1 MYQQFVNGN
10 ARKWAT
16 PPPAWYGGSLRMP
29 PLLTLMLWARRA
41 ARVAFPFA
49 LALSLGALVV
59 LDASARLPEAWGFA
73 AIATIAVMFSHRFV
87 KRLRAIDTTALTD
100 IELGTLLV
108 LLAYGSIVRFDRTL
122 DGRLYP
128 VVLSCVGVVSA
139 FAKPGASAV
148 IVVLAAGMEVAARW
162 ALTGEIN
169 PKALIPHLA
178 FLVAFGAQ
186 NAIVL
191 RAEIARVRRASRERL
206 ETEISRMRD
215 DARSYRLL
223 GTGRTEA
230 HRNDEERL
238 VRSGVEE
245 IHQAVLFALK
255 LLRESLDLYTAV
267 LLWRSD
273 AGTHLRIS
281 ELSSDAPNVSDGPFL
296 AGDGVFGAAISQSA
310 PVPLAH
316 LKPGYK
322 LPYYVGPCPVRAV
335 CAIPLFEHGALR
347 GLLVVDRVQDKAFT
361 QREIDLI
368 DEAGRYAVRAIQNE
382 RVFVQLERAKVEQGK
397 LYRAAEA
404 LGAATTE
411 GDVINAGLGSAREIT
426 SVDYA
431 AVTLYDEKAK
441 SHEIRA
447 VSGDE
452 ESELV
457 GQTFRHNAG
466 LVSMVV
472 QNRHPL
478 PYRGEYDE
486 RRQIVFTKR
495 LLPPAMPSIVVLPLC
510 VHERALGALVLGSK
524 RAKAFGDGVRGT
536 LEVLASHMAVSLAN
550 ARMVK
555 RLEELATLDG
565 LTGLYNKRAMLEMAE
580 QKMAASKRFNRKLS
594 VLITDIDHFK
604 KVNDT
609 YGHDVGD
616 VVIKGLG
623 DILRRAKRNTDAVAR
638 FGGEEFVIIC
648 EETDARGAML
658 LAERIREELKRTVFH
673 AKSGAVA
680 QTLQVTCSLGVATF
694 PDAGETWEEMFKAA
708 DEALYV
714 SKRSGRDRCTAWTPG
729 TRSAH
734 ERAA

>member
-1 MYQQFVNGN
+1 M
-10 ARKWAT
+10 
-16 PPPAWYGGSLRMP
+16 SL
-29 PLLTLMLWARRA
+29 LLTLMLWARRA
-41 ARVAFPFA
+41 ARFAFPIA
-49 LALSLGALVV
+49 LAASLGALVV
-59 LDASARLPEAWGFA
+59 LDASGRLPEAWAMGA
-73 AIATIAVMFSHRFV
+73 LAVIAVVLAHRLA
-87 KRLRAIDTTALTD
+87 RRMRSAHHSAMTD
-100 IELGTLLV
+100 VEIGALLV
-108 LLAYGSIVRFDRTL
+108 ALAYGLVVRFDRTL

-128 VVLSCVGVVSA
+128 VVLSCVGIVSA
-139 FAKPGASAV
+139 FARPGASAA
-148 IVVLAAGMEVAARW
+148 IVLIAAGMEIAARW
-162 ALTGEIN
+162 AGSGELT
-169 PKALIPHLA
+169 PRSLAPHLV
-178 FLVAFGAQ
+178 FLAAFGAQ

-191 RAEIARVRRASRERL
+191 RAEIARVRKTSRERL
-206 ETEISRMRD
+206 ETELSRLRD

-223 GTGRTEA
+223 GAGKSDREGR
-230 HRNDEERL
+230 DEDRL

-273 AGTHLRIS
+273 AGSHLRIS
-281 ELSSDAPNVSDGPFL
+281 ELSTDAPNVSDGPFL
-296 AGDGVFGAAISQSA
+296 VGDGIFGAAISQGTAVS
-310 PVPLAH
+310 LAH
-316 LKPGYK
+316 LKPSYK
-322 LPYYVGPCPVRAV
+322 LPHYIGPCPVRAV
-335 CAIPLFEHGALR
+335 LALPLYEHGALR
-347 GLLVVDRVQDKAFT
+347 GLLVVDRVQDRAFT
-361 QREIDLI
+361 QGEIDLV

-397 LYRAAEA
+397 LYRAAQE

-411 GDVINAGLGSAREIT
+411 GDVIAAGLKSAREIT

-431 AVTLYDEKAK
+431 AVTLYDEKTK
-441 SHEIRA
+441 NHEIRA
-447 VSGDE
+447 VSGDD
-452 ESELV
+452 ESEIV

-495 LLPPAMPSIVVLPLC
+495 LSPPSMPSIVVLPLC
-510 VHERALGALVLGSK
+510 VHDRALGALVLGSK
-524 RAKAFGDGVRGT
+524 RPKAFGDGVRGT

-565 LTGLYNKRAMLEMAE
+565 LTGLYNKRALLEMAE
-580 QKMAASKRFNRKLS
+580 QKIVSAKRFHRKLS
-594 VLITDIDHFK
+594 VLVTDIDHFK
-604 KVNDT
+604 KVNDNH
-609 YGHDVGD
+609 GHDVGD

-623 DILRRAKRNTDAVAR
+623 EILRRAKRNTDAVAR

-658 LAERIREELKRTVFH
+658 LAERVREELKKTAFH
-673 AKSGAVA
+673 LPGKG
-680 QTLQVTCSLGVATF
+680 QTLQVTCSIGVATF
-694 PDAGETWEEMFKAA
+694 PDAGETWDEMFKAA
-708 DEALYV
+708 DDALYV
-714 SKRSGRDRCTAWTPG
+714 SKRSGRDRSTAWSPSA
-729 TRSAH
+729 RSAH

>member
-1 MYQQFVNGN
+1 
-10 ARKWAT
+10 
-16 PPPAWYGGSLRMP
+16 MP
-29 PLLTLMLWARRA
+29 PLLSLMLLSRRA
-41 ARVAFPFA
+41 ARVLFPFA
-49 LALSLGALVV
+49 LAAMLGAFVV
-59 LDASARLPEAWGFA
+59 LDASARLPEVWA
-73 AIATIAVMFSHRFV
+73 AAGLATIAALFGHRLV
-87 KRLRAIDTTALTD
+87 RRVRAIDSSALAD
-100 IELGTLLV
+100 IELGVLLV
-108 LLAYGSIVRFDRTL
+108 VLAYGAIVRFDRSL

-128 VVLSCVGVVSA
+128 VVLSCVAIVSA

-148 IVVLAAGMEVAARW
+148 IVLIAAAMEIAARR
-162 ALTGEIN
+162 ALTGELA
-169 PKALIPHLA
+169 PRSLVPHLV
-178 FLVAFGAQ
+178 FLVVFGTQ

-191 RAEIARVRRASRERL
+191 RAEIARVRKASRERL
-206 ETEISRMRD
+206 ETELLRMRD

-223 GTGRTEA
+223 GAGRTEA
-230 HRNDEERL
+230 HKNDEERL

-281 ELSSDAPNVSDGPFL
+281 ELSTDAPNVSDGPFL
-296 AGDGVFGAAISQSA
+296 AGDGILGAAISQGA
-310 PVPLAH
+310 PVALAH
-316 LKPGYK
+316 LKAGYK
-322 LPYYVGPCPVRAV
+322 LPHYVGPSPVRAV
-335 CAIPLFEHGALR
+335 CALPIFEHGALR
-347 GLLVVDRVQDKAFT
+347 GVLVVDRAQDKAFT
-361 QREIDLI
+361 QQEIDLV

-411 GDVINAGLGSAREIT
+411 ADVIAAGVKSAREIT

-431 AVTLYDEKAK
+431 AVTLYDEKTK

-447 VSGDE
+447 VSGDDE
-452 ESELV
+452 GAVV

-495 LLPPAMPSIVVLPLC
+495 LAPPSMPSIVVLPLC
-510 VHERALGALVLGSK
+510 VHDRALGAIVLGSK
-524 RAKAFGDGVRGT
+524 RGKAFGDGVRGT

-565 LTGLYNKRAMLEMAE
+565 LTGLYNKRAMLEMAD
-580 QKMAASKRFNRKLS
+580 QKILAAKRFHRKLS
-594 VLITDIDHFK
+594 VLVADIDHFK

-648 EETDARGAML
+648 EETDARGALL
-658 LAERIREELKRTVFH
+658 LAERVREELKKTVFH
-673 AKSGAVA
+673 APGKGAT
-680 QTLQVTCSLGVATF
+680 QSLSVTCSIGIATF
-694 PDAGETWEEMFKAA
+694 PDAGETWEEMFKAS

-714 SKRSGRDRCTAWTPG
+714 SKRSGRDRSTAWTPQA
-729 TRSAH
+729 RAAH

>member
-1 MYQQFVNGN
+1 M
-10 ARKWAT
+10 
-16 PPPAWYGGSLRMP
+16 S
-29 PLLTLMLWARRA
+29 PLLTLMLWVRRA
-41 ARVAFPFA
+41 ARFSFPAA
-49 LALSLGALVV
+49 LAISLGTIVV
-59 LDASARLPEAWGFA
+59 LDASARLPDVWAFVALGVA
-73 AIATIAVMFSHRFV
+73 AVFFVHRLLRRMRATHHGVLH
-87 KRLRAIDTTALTD
+87 D
-100 IELGTLLV
+100 IELGA
-108 LLAYGSIVRFDRTL
+108 LLAALSYGLVVRFDHSL

-128 VVLSCVGVVSA
+128 LVLSCVGVVGA
-139 FAKPGASAV
+139 FGRPAASAATV
-148 IVVLAAGMEVAARW
+148 MLAAGLEI
-162 ALTGEIN
+162 ALRLATSGELT
-169 PKALIPHLA
+169 PKALVPHLI
-178 FLVAFGAQ
+178 FLVVFGAQ

-191 RAEIARVRRASRERL
+191 RTEIARLRKTSRERL
-206 ETEISRMRD
+206 ETELSKIRD

-223 GTGRTEA
+223 GTGRGDKKG
-230 HRNDEERL
+230 RDDDRL

-281 ELSSDAPNVSDGPFL
+281 ELSTDNPNISDGPFL
-296 AGDGVFGAAISQSA
+296 VGDGIFGAAISQGT
-310 PVPLAH
+310 PVALSH
-316 LKPGYK
+316 LKPNYK
-322 LPYYVGPCPVRAV
+322 LPYYSGPCPVRAV
-335 CAIPLFEHGALR
+335 LALPLYEHGALR
-347 GLLVVDRVQDKAFT
+347 GLLVVDRALDKAFS

-368 DEAGRYAVRAIQNE
+368 DEAGRYALRAIQNE

-397 LYRAAEA
+397 LYRAAET

-411 GDVINAGLGSAREIT
+411 ADVIAAGVTAAREIT

-431 AVTLYDEKAK
+431 AITIYDEKTK

-447 VSGDE
+447 VSGADDDAH
-452 ESELV
+452 V

-486 RRQIVFTKR
+486 QRQIVFTKR
-495 LLPPAMPSIVVLPLC
+495 LSPPSMPSIVVLPLC
-510 VHERALGALVLGSK
+510 VHDRALGAIVLGSK
-524 RAKAFGDGVRGT
+524 RPKAFGDGVRGT

-565 LTGLYNKRAMLEMAE
+565 LTGLFNKRAMLETAE
-580 QKMAASKRFNRKLS
+580 QKIVAAKRFNRRLS
-594 VLITDIDHFK
+594 VLVTDIDHFK

-616 VVIKGLG
+616 IVIKGLG
-623 DILRRAKRNTDAVAR
+623 EILRRAKRNTDAVAR
-638 FGGEEFVIIC
+638 FGGEEFVVIC

-658 LAERIREELKRTVFH
+658 LAERVREELKKTVFH
-673 AKSGAVA
+673 VPGKN
-680 QTLQVTCSLGVATF
+680 QTLSVTCSIGVATF
-694 PDAGETWEEMFKAA
+694 PDAGQSWDEMFKAA
-708 DEALYV
+708 DDALYV
-714 SKRSGRDRCTAWTPG
+714 SKRSGRDRSTAWSP
-729 TRSAH
+729 SAKGPH

>member
-1 MYQQFVNGN
+1 M
-10 ARKWAT
+10 
-16 PPPAWYGGSLRMP
+16 PSL
-29 PLLTLMLWARRA
+29 LSLVLWSRRV
-41 ARVAFPFA
+41 ARVTFPVA
-49 LALSLGALVV
+49 LAVAMGAAVAF
-59 LDASARLPEAWGFA
+59 DASARLPEAWAYAGLASITALFA
-73 AIATIAVMFSHRFV
+73 HRLIR
-87 KRLRAIDTTALTD
+87 RLRAIDTTALTD
-100 IELGTLLV
+100 IELGALLV
-108 LLAYGSIVRFDRTL
+108 ILAYGTIVRFDRTL

-128 VVLSCVGVVSA
+128 IVLSCVGVVSA

-148 IVVLAAGMEVAARW
+148 IVILAAAMEIVSRY
-162 ALTGEIN
+162 ALSGDVS
-169 PKALIPHLA
+169 PKALLPHLA

-191 RAEIARVRRASRERL
+191 RAEIARVRKASRERL

-223 GTGRTEA
+223 GAGRTEA
-230 HRNDEERL
+230 HKNDEERL

-281 ELSSDAPNVSDGPFL
+281 ELSTDAPNLSDGPFL
-296 AGDGVFGAAISQSA
+296 SGDGIFGAAISQGV
-310 PVPLAH
+310 PVPLSH
-316 LKPGYK
+316 LKPSYK
-322 LPYYVGPCPVRAV
+322 LPYYMGPCPVRAA
-335 CAIPLFEHGALR
+335 CALPLFEHGVLR
-347 GLLVVDRVQDKAFT
+347 GLLVVDRVQDRAFS
-361 QREIDLI
+361 QREIDLM

-397 LYRAAEA
+397 LYRAAES

-411 GDVINAGLGSAREIT
+411 ADVINAGLTSAREIT

-431 AVTLYDEKAK
+431 AVTLYDDKSK

-447 VSGDE
+447 VSGDDDGG
-452 ESELV
+452 LV
-457 GQTFRHNAG
+457 GETFRHNAG

-495 LLPPAMPSIVVLPLC
+495 LLPPSMPSIVVLPLC
-510 VHERALGALVLGSK
+510 VHERALGALVLGS
-524 RAKAFGDGVRGT
+524 RRPKAFGDAVRGT

-580 QKMAASKRFNRKLS
+580 QKMVAAKRFHRKLS
-594 VLITDIDHFK
+594 VLVTDIDHFK

-623 DILRRAKRNTDAVAR
+623 EILRRAKRNTDAVAR

-658 LAERIREELKRTVFH
+658 LAERVREELKRTVFH
-673 AKSGAVA
+673 AKGAQSA
-680 QTLQVTCSLGVATF
+680 QAVQVTCSVGVATF
-694 PDAGETWEEMFKAA
+694 PDAGETWDEMFKAA

-714 SKRSGRDRCTAWTPG
+714 SKRSGRDRSTAWTPG
-729 TRSAH
+729 VRSAH

>member
-1 MYQQFVNGN
+1 
-10 ARKWAT
+10 
-16 PPPAWYGGSLRMP
+16 MP
-29 PLLTLMLWARRA
+29 PLLTLMLWSRRA
-41 ARVAFPFA
+41 ARVLFPFA
-49 LALSLGALVV
+49 LAAALGAFVV
-59 LDASARLPEAWGFA
+59 LDASARVPEVWA
-73 AIATIAVMFSHRFV
+73 AAGLATIAALFAHRLV
-87 KRLRAIDTTALTD
+87 RRVRAIDSHALAD
-100 IELGTLLV
+100 IELGVLLV
-108 LLAYGSIVRFDRTL
+108 VLAYGAIVRFDRSL

-128 VVLSCVGVVSA
+128 VVLSCVAIVSA

-148 IVVLAAGMEVAARW
+148 IVLIAAALEIAARR
-162 ALTGEIN
+162 ALTGELS
-169 PKALIPHLA
+169 PRSLVPHLV

-191 RAEIARVRRASRERL
+191 RAEIARVRKASRERL
-206 ETEISRMRD
+206 ETELSRMRD

-223 GTGRTEA
+223 GAGRAEA
-230 HRNDEERL
+230 HKNDEERL

-273 AGTHLRIS
+273 AGAHLRIS
-281 ELSSDAPNVSDGPFL
+281 ELSTDAPNVSEGPFL
-296 AGDGVFGAAISQSA
+296 AGDGILGAAISQGS
-310 PVPLAH
+310 PVALSH

-322 LPYYVGPCPVRAV
+322 VPYYVGPCPVRAI
-335 CAIPLFEHGALR
+335 CALPIFEHGALR
-347 GLLVVDRVQDKAFT
+347 GVLVVDRAQDRAFT
-361 QREIDLI
+361 QREIDLV

-411 GDVINAGLGSAREIT
+411 ADVIAAGLKSAREIT

-431 AVTLYDEKAK
+431 AVTLYDEKTK

-447 VSGDE
+447 VSGDDE
-452 ESELV
+452 GALV

-472 QNRHPL
+472 QNKHPL

-495 LLPPAMPSIVVLPLC
+495 LAPPSMPSIVVLPLC
-510 VHERALGALVLGSK
+510 VHDRALGAIVLGSK

-565 LTGLYNKRAMLEMAE
+565 LTGLYNKRAMLEMAD
-580 QKMAASKRFNRKLS
+580 QKILAAKRFNRKLS
-594 VLITDIDHFK
+594 VLVADIDHFK

-648 EETDARGAML
+648 EETDARGALL
-658 LAERIREELKRTVFH
+658 LAERVREELKKTVFH
-673 AKSGAVA
+673 APGKGAT
-680 QTLQVTCSLGVATF
+680 QTLSVTCSIGIATF
-694 PDAGETWEEMFKAA
+694 PDAGATWEEMFKAA
-708 DEALYV
+708 DDALYV
-714 SKRSGRDRCTAWTPG
+714 SKRSGRDRSTAWTPQAR
-729 TRSAH
+729 TAH

>member
-1 MYQQFVNGN
+1 
-10 ARKWAT
+10 
-16 PPPAWYGGSLRMP
+16 
-29 PLLTLMLWARRA
+29 MLWVRRA
-41 ARVAFPFA
+41 ARATFPFA
-49 LALSLGALVV
+49 LAITLGAFVV
-59 LDASARLPEAWGFA
+59 LDASSRLPDLWAFVGL
-73 AIATIAVMFSHRFV
+73 IAVALLFAHRLV
-87 KRLRAIDTTALTD
+87 RRVRAIDGAALTD
-100 IELGTLLV
+100 IELGALLV
-108 LLAYGSIVRFDRTL
+108 VLAYGAIVRFDRSL

-128 VVLSCVGVVSA
+128 VVLSCVAVVSA
-139 FAKPGASAV
+139 FAKPGVAGV
-148 IVVLAAGMEVAARW
+148 IVLVAAGLEIAARK
-162 ALTGEIN
+162 ALTGEL
-169 PKALIPHLA
+169 ALTALVPHLVFLIA
-178 FLVAFGAQ
+178 FSAQ
-186 NAIVL
+186 NAIVM
-191 RAEIARVRRASRERL
+191 RAEIARVRKASRERL
-206 ETEISRMRD
+206 ETELLRMRD

-223 GTGRTEA
+223 GAGRSEA
-230 HRNDEERL
+230 HKNDEERL

-267 LLWRSD
+267 LFWRSD

-281 ELSSDAPNVSDGPFL
+281 ELSTDSPNVSEGPFL
-296 AGDGVFGAAISQSA
+296 AGDGVLGAAISQGS
-310 PVPLAH
+310 PVSLAH

-322 LPYYVGPCPVRAV
+322 LPYYVGLCPVRAV
-335 CAIPLFEHGALR
+335 CALPIFEHGVLR
-347 GLLVVDRVQDKAFT
+347 GVLVVDRVQDKTFS
-361 QREIDLI
+361 QREIDLV

-411 GDVINAGLGSAREIT
+411 ADVIGAGLTSAREIT

-431 AVTLYDEKAK
+431 TVTLYDEKAK
-441 SHEIRA
+441 THEIRA

-452 ESELV
+452 ESTLV

-472 QNRHPL
+472 QNKHPL

-495 LLPPAMPSIVVLPLC
+495 LAPPNMPSIVVLPLV
-510 VHERALGALVLGSK
+510 VHDRALGALVLGSK
-524 RAKAFGDGVRGT
+524 RPKAFGDGVRGT
-536 LEVLASHMAVSLAN
+536 LEVLASHMAVSLSN
-550 ARMVK
+550 ARMMK

-565 LTGLYNKRAMLEMAE
+565 LTGLYNKRAMLEMAD
-580 QKMAASKRFNRKLS
+580 QKILASKRFHRKLS

-658 LAERIREELKRTVFH
+658 LAERIREELKKTVFH
-673 AKSGAVA
+673 AAGKGSS
-680 QTLQVTCSLGVATF
+680 QTLSVTCSLGVATF

-714 SKRSGRDRCTAWTPG
+714 SKRGGRDRCTAWTPQA
-729 TRSAH
+729 RAAH

>member
-1 MYQQFVNGN
+1 
-10 ARKWAT
+10 
-16 PPPAWYGGSLRMP
+16 MP

-41 ARVAFPFA
+41 ARSAFPFA
-49 LALSLGALVV
+49 LALALGTVVV
-59 LDASARLPEAWGFA
+59 LDAAGHLVETWAFA
-73 AIATIAVMFSHRFV
+73 GIASMSLLFTHRV
-87 KRLRAIDTTALTD
+87 TRRLRAVDTGGLADL
-100 IELGTLLV
+100 ELGTLLV
-108 LLAYGSIVRFDRTL
+108 VLAYGLIVRFDRSL

-128 VVLSCVGVVSA
+128 VVLACVGVVSA
-139 FAKPGASAV
+139 FAKPGASAC
-148 IVVLAAGMEVAARW
+148 IVVLAGVMEIATRW
-162 ALTGEIN
+162 ALSGDVS
-169 PKALIPHLA
+169 PKALLPHLV
-178 FLVAFGAQ
+178 FLVTFGVQ

-206 ETEISRMRD
+206 ESELSRLRD

-296 AGDGVFGAAISQSA
+296 SGDGVFGAAISQGV

-316 LKPGYK
+316 LKPSYK
-322 LPYYVGPCPVRAV
+322 LPYYLGPCPVRAV
-335 CAIPLFEHGALR
+335 CALPLYEHGALR
-347 GLLVVDRVQDKAFT
+347 GLLVVDRVQDRSFS

-411 GDVINAGLGSAREIT
+411 SDVIGAGLSSAREIT

-431 AVTLYDEKAK
+431 AVTLYDEKTRA
-441 SHEIRA
+441 HEIRA
-447 VSGDE
+447 VSGE
-452 ESELV
+452 EADGLV
-457 GQTFRHNAG
+457 GQTFRHNSG

-472 QNRHPL
+472 QNKHPL

-486 RRQIVFTKR
+486 RRQVVFTKR
-495 LLPPAMPSIVVLPLC
+495 LNPPSMPSIVVLPLC
-510 VHERALGALVLGSK
+510 VHDRALGALVLGSK

-580 QKMAASKRFNRKLS
+580 QKILAAKRFHRRLS
-594 VLITDIDHFK
+594 VLIADIDFFK

-623 DILRRAKRNTDAVAR
+623 EILRRAKRNTDAVAR

-658 LAERIREELKRTVFH
+658 LAERVREELKKTVFH
-673 AKSGAVA
+673 AQSSGAAA
-680 QTLQVTCSLGVATF
+680 QVVQVTCSVGVATF
-694 PDAGETWEEMFKAA
+694 PDAGETWESLFKAA

-714 SKRSGRDRCTAWTPG
+714 SKRSGRDRSTAWTQG
-729 TRSAH
+729 VRSAH

>member
-1 MYQQFVNGN
+1 M
-10 ARKWAT
+10 
-16 PPPAWYGGSLRMP
+16 PSLVS
-29 PLLTLMLWARRA
+29 LVLWARRA
-41 ARVAFPFA
+41 VRVTFPVA
-49 LALSLGALVV
+49 LALSLGATVA
-59 LDASARLPEAWGFA
+59 LDASARLPEAWA
-73 AIATIAVMFSHRFV
+73 YTSLASIAVLFAHRFV
-87 KRLRAIDTTALTD
+87 RRVRAIDTNALTD
-100 IELGTLLV
+100 IELGVLLV
-108 LLAYGSIVRFDRTL
+108 ILAYGAIVRFDRSL

-128 VVLSCVGVVSA
+128 VVLSCVAIVSA

-148 IVVLAAGMEVAARW
+148 IVILAAGMEIVARY
-162 ALTGEIN
+162 ALTGEMS
-169 PKALIPHLA
+169 PKALLPHLA
-178 FLVAFGAQ
+178 FLAVFGAQ

-191 RAEIARVRRASRERL
+191 RAEIARVRKASRERL

-223 GTGRTEA
+223 GAGRTEA
-230 HRNDEERL
+230 HKNDEERL

-281 ELSSDAPNVSDGPFL
+281 ELSTDAPNVSDGPFL
-296 AGDGVFGAAISQSA
+296 AGDGIFGAAISQGV
-310 PVPLAH
+310 PVPLSH
-316 LKPGYK
+316 LKPSYK
-322 LPYYVGPCPVRAV
+322 LPYYVGPCPVRAA
-335 CAIPLFEHGALR
+335 CALPLYEHGALR
-347 GLLVVDRVQDKAFT
+347 GLLVVDRVQDRAFS
-361 QREIDLI
+361 QREIDLM

-397 LYRAAEA
+397 LYRAAES

-411 GDVINAGLGSAREIT
+411 ADVINAGLTSAREIT

-431 AVTLYDEKAK
+431 AVTLYDDKTK

-447 VSGDE
+447 VSGDDDGG
-452 ESELV
+452 LV

-472 QNRHPL
+472 QNKHPL

-486 RRQIVFTKR
+486 KRQIVFTKR
-495 LLPPAMPSIVVLPLC
+495 LAPPSMPSIVVLPLS
-510 VHERALGALVLGSK
+510 VHDRALGALVLGS
-524 RAKAFGDGVRGT
+524 RRPKAFGDAVRGT

-565 LTGLYNKRAMLEMAE
+565 LTGLLNKRAMLEMAE
-580 QKMAASKRFNRKLS
+580 QKMVAAKRFHRKLS
-594 VLITDIDHFK
+594 VLVTDIDHFK

-648 EETDARGAML
+648 EETDARSAML
-658 LAERIREELKRTVFH
+658 LAERVREELKRTVFH
-673 AKSGAVA
+673 AKSASGA
-680 QTLQVTCSLGVATF
+680 QTLQVTCSVGVATF
-694 PDAGETWEEMFKAA
+694 PDAGETWDEMFKAA

-714 SKRSGRDRCTAWTPG
+714 SKRSGRDRSTAWTPG
-729 TRSAH
+729 VRSAH

>member
-1 MYQQFVNGN
+1 M
-10 ARKWAT
+10 
-16 PPPAWYGGSLRMP
+16 S
-29 PLLTLMLWARRA
+29 PLLTLMLWSRRA
-41 ARVAFPFA
+41 ARLLFPIS
-49 LALSLGALVV
+49 LALSLGAIVV
-59 LDASARLPEAWGFA
+59 LDAAGRLPDAWALGGLGCVLALFA
-73 AIATIAVMFSHRFV
+73 HRLGRRV
-87 KRLRAIDTTALTD
+87 RAIDVNALTD
-100 IELGTLLV
+100 IELGVLLV
-108 LLAYGSIVRFDRTL
+108 VLAYGMIVRFDRTL

-128 VVLSCVGVVSA
+128 VVLSCVAVVSA
-139 FAKPGASAV
+139 FAKPGASFV
-148 IVVLAAGMEVAARW
+148 IVVVAAALEVAARW
-162 ALTGEIN
+162 ALTGDVA
-169 PKALIPHLA
+169 PKALVPHLA

-191 RAEIARVRRASRERL
+191 RAEIARVRKASRERL
-206 ETEISRMRD
+206 ETELGRMREE
-215 DARSYRLL
+215 ARSYRLL
-223 GTGRTEA
+223 GTGRSEA
-230 HRNDEERL
+230 HRSDEERL

-281 ELSSDAPNVSDGPFL
+281 ELSTDAPNVSDGPFL
-296 AGDGVFGAAISQSA
+296 AGDGVFGAAISQGVA
-310 PVPLAH
+310 VPLSH
-316 LKPGYK
+316 LKPSYK

-335 CAIPLFEHGALR
+335 CALPLYEHGALR
-347 GLLVVDRVQDKAFT
+347 GLLVVDRVQDKAFS

-368 DEAGRYAVRAIQNE
+368 NEAGRYAVRAIQNE

-397 LYRAAEA
+397 LYRAAES

-411 GDVINAGLGSAREIT
+411 SDVINAGLTSAREIT

-431 AVTLYDEKAK
+431 AVTLYDEKTK
-441 SHEIRA
+441 NHEIRA
-447 VSGDE
+447 VSGDGD
-452 ESELV
+452 SELV

-486 RRQIVFTKR
+486 RRQVVFTKR
-495 LLPPAMPSIVVLPLC
+495 LSPPSMPSIVVLPLC
-510 VHERALGALVLGSK
+510 VHDRALGALVLGSK
-524 RAKAFGDGVRGT
+524 RPKAFGDGVRGT

-580 QKMAASKRFNRKLS
+580 QKMVAAKRFHRKLS
-594 VLITDIDHFK
+594 VLVTDIDHFK
-604 KVNDT
+604 KVNDN

-638 FGGEEFVIIC
+638 FGGEEFVVIC

-658 LAERIREELKRTVFH
+658 LAERVREELGRTVFH
-673 AKSGAVA
+673 APGKGATA
-680 QTLQVTCSLGVATF
+680 TLQVTCSIGVATF

-714 SKRSGRDRCTAWTPG
+714 SKRSGRNRSTAWSPG
-729 TRSAH
+729 ARSAH